1 MVPGEYEAYASLEN
15 GREVLLPETVSVGIN
30 NEFGLILSMPGSLFV
45 GNLTNTTGGVLANT
59 SFEIIDTLT
68 EDAQPIT
75 VTSNETGGYKYG
87 PVSSGES
94 MSIES
99 I

>member
-1 MVPGEYEAYASLEN
+1 
-15 GREVLLPETVSVGIN
+15 
-30 NEFGLILSMPGSLFV
+30 MPGSLFV

-68 EDAQPIT
+68 EDAQPVT

-87 PVSSGES
+87 PVSSAS